1 MEDNIKSDEKQKTD
15 VKAEEKT
22 KEKTGRNGKRKRTAA
37 SFMIEFFIKIGITAI
52 VIVVLL
58 TFICGVYVNHS
69 NSAYPMLKD
78 GDLCITYKLADLVKG
93 DEIAYV
99 RDGKIKFGR
108 IVAVAGDTIDISED
122 TITVNGM
129 GVFEDTVY
137 PTTSEGSSIS
147 YPYIVSADT
156 VFVLNDYRDD
166 ITDSRTYGGIPLS
179 DTKGKVV
186 LVLRRRGI

>member
-1 MEDNIKSDEKQKTD
+1 MEEIKESDEKQKTD
-15 VKAEEKT
+15 KKQNDKTEK
-22 KEKTGRNGKRKRTAA
+22 KGKPKRTAT
-37 SFMIEFFIKIGITAI
+37 SFMIEFFIKVGVTAI
-52 VIVVLL
+52 IVAVLL
-58 TFICGVYVNHS
+58 TFISGVYVNHS
-69 NSAYPMLKD
+69 NSAYPMIKD
-78 GDLCITYKLADLVKG
+78 GDLCITYKHANLVKG

-166 ITDSRTYGGIPLS
+166 ITDSRTYGSIPLS

>member
-22 KEKTGRNGKRKRTAA
+22 EEKTGRNGKRKRTAA

-52 VIVVLL
+52 VIAVLL

-93 DEIAYV
+93 DEITYIK
-99 RDGKIKFGR
+99 DGKIRFGR
-108 IVAVAGDTIDISED
+108 IVAMPGDKVDVSED
-122 TITVNGM
+122 VITVNGL
-129 GVFEDTVY
+129 GTFEDTVY
-137 PTTSEGSSIS
+137 PTTSEGSTIE
-147 YPYIVSADT
+147 YPYLVSVDT

-166 ITDSRTYGGIPLS
+166 IADSRTYGSIPLS

>member
-52 VIVVLL
+52 VVAVLL
-58 TFICGVYVNHS
+58 TFICGVYVNHN
-69 NSAYPMLKD
+69 NSGYPMIKD
-78 GDLCITYKLADLVKG
+78 GDLCITYKLAKLNKG

-99 RDGKIKFGR
+99 KDGKIKFGR
-108 IVAVAGDTIDISED
+108 IVAMPGDTVDVSEE
-122 TITVNGM
+122 TITVNGY
-129 GVFEDTVY
+129 GTFEDTVY
-137 PTTSEGSSIS
+137 PTTSDGSSIT
-147 YPYIVSADT
+147 YPYIVPVDT

-166 ITDSRTYGGIPLS
+166 ITDSRTYGSIPLS

-186 LVLRRRGI
+186 LVMRRRGI

>member
-1 MEDNIKSDEKQKTD
+1 MEENIKSDEKQKTD
-15 VKAEEKT
+15 GKAEENNKD
-22 KEKTGRNGKRKRTAA
+22 KKNGKRKRTAT

-52 VIVVLL
+52 VIAVLL

-78 GDLCITYKLADLVKG
+78 GDLCITYKLADLTRG
-93 DEIAYV
+93 DEIAYIK
-99 RDGKIKFGR
+99 DGKIRFGR
-108 IVAVAGDTIDISED
+108 IVAMPGDKVDVSEEV
-122 TITVNGM
+122 ITVNGL
-129 GVFEDTVY
+129 GTFEDTVY
-137 PTTSEGSSIS
+137 PTTSEGSTIE
-147 YPYIVSADT
+147 YPYLVSADT

-166 ITDSRTYGGIPLS
+166 ITDSRTYGSIPLS